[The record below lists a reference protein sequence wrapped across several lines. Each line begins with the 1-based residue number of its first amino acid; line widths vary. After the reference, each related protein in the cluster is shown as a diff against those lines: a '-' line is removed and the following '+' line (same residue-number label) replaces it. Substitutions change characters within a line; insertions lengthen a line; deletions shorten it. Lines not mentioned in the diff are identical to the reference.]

1 MTTQEL
7 IEKIQRQHREVDSI
21 YINRKTF
28 RKLFAD
34 EMERAPED
42 RLLTTEFD
50 GRNEMG
56 FAGRFAGIPF
66 IIVDEMP
73 DDEVAF
79 HPFFATTINGTWEA
93 NTVAVDYAD
102 FYDLGTATATTAV
115 NYADFNDWGTATAT
129 TANYTT
135 VTTGQYG
142 NLTTDFNR
150 YATVTGTDIYDYIR
164 ESFNDWTV
172 RKPVQEQPEELP
184 EISDKDF
191 DEILGM
197 GVA

>member
-7 IEKIQRQHREVDSI
+7 IEKIQRQRREVDSI

-34 EMERAPED
+34 EMERAPAD

-50 GRNEMG
+50 GRTEMG
-56 FAGRFAGIPF
+56 FTGRFAGIPF
-66 IIVDEMP
+66 IIADEMP

-79 HPFFATTINGTWEA
+79 HPFFATAINGTWEA

-102 FYDLGTATATTAV
+102 FYDLGTATATTA
-115 NYADFNDWGTATAT
+115 
-129 TANYTT
+129 NYTT

-142 NLTTDFNR
+142 NLTTDFITRDYNN
-150 YATVTGTDIYDYIR
+150 YATTTTAGIYQHIKDR
-164 ESFNDWTV
+164 LDNW
-172 RKPVQEQPEELP
+172 PVQKPAQKQPEELP